1 MSKRRNGIIALAL
14 GTAIL
19 IGGALGAGAQ
29 TEEGANDND
38 APVAAGT
45 LDDGA
50 NLLPLAQ
57 ITIEEAIAAA
67 QAVASGVVGEI
78 DLEYVDGVLAFNVD
92 IGAQDV
98 KVDATAGAIL
108 SLDAD
113 D

>member
-1 MSKRRNGIIALAL
+1 MGKRPNGIIAVAV
-14 GTAIL
+14 GAAMFSA
-19 IGGALGAGAQ
+19 GALSAHAQ
-29 TEEGANDND
+29 DNEGAIE
-38 APVAAGT
+38 VESTVTAGT

-50 NLLPLAQ
+50 SLLPLAD
-57 ITIEEAIAAA
+57 ISIEEAIAAA
-67 QAVASGVVGEI
+67 QAAASGAVGEI

-98 KVDATAGAIL
+98 KVDAASGAVL